1 MASFELNK
9 LVFYWDQKYSPTLQS
24 NSHHLQH
31 VLIEFFSTNL
41 KIFESANLCV
51 GGHPSLWKIRLR
63 LRVMRFGLYFMN
75 PILIDLY
82 GFGLARIASFDF
94 VSGNRFLRMGLT
106 LGMKMR
112 GFISKCVGVLE
123 NRFTK
128 IWNPIYHFPCDWLRR
143 FLWNWLI
150 LNFHTFS
157 WRHNWTYMVRLGTH

>member
-1 MASFELNK
+1 
-9 LVFYWDQKYSPTLQS
+9 
-24 NSHHLQH
+24 
-31 VLIEFFSTNL
+31 
-41 KIFESANLCV
+41 
-51 GGHPSLWKIRLR
+51 
-63 LRVMRFGLYFMN
+63 MN

-128 IWNPIYHFPCDWLRR
+128 NWNPINHFPCDWLRR

-157 WRHNWTYMVRLGTH
+157 